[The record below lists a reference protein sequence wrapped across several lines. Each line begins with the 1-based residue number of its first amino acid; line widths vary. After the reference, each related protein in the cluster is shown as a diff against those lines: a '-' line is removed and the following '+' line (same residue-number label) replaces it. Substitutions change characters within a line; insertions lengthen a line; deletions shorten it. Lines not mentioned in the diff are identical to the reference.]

1 MKLST
6 LAGSVV
12 AAILITV
19 TSLAATP
26 KVDLNGT
33 WALDKDRSEGV
44 PPGMDQTMTVN
55 HTGNQVDVE
64 MKVTGNQGER
74 VVKDQF
80 ILDGKE
86 TDFTPAPQSKG
97 KRTSKWTA
105 DGKGFDVTE
114 TATIDRG
121 KGPEEFKVTRHW
133 QLSDDDK
140 TLTIEMTFNEPS
152 GPGKS
157 KRIFVKK

>member
-1 MKLST
+1 M
-6 LAGSVV
+6 
-12 AAILITV
+12 
-19 TSLAATP
+19 
-26 KVDLNGT
+26 
-33 WALDKDRSEGV
+33 KDR
-44 PPGMDQTMTVN
+44 
-55 HTGNQVDVE
+55 
-64 MKVTGNQGER
+64 
-74 VVKDQF
+74 F

-86 TDFTPAPQSKG
+86 TDFTPAPQSNG
-97 KRTSKWTA
+97 NRTSNWTA

-133 QLSDDDK
+133 QLSDDGK
-140 TLTIEMTFNEPS
+140 TLTIEMTFNEPG